1 MLTNGANRPTRVKVD
16 SSCAHR
22 QTDDDKRPTNESP
35 FLEEPLAEQRRR
47 EPSHGTRNPDNN
59 KCNAHG
65 RCLPVPENAICQ
77 RAAWWSKGRLPAI
90 EARIRGPTFTSSRT
104 RRPGRILN
112 SEGVYLIHFLSTIA
126 TILILLPRGRNT
138 EAPATSDQGAVQAC
152 FTAFLFR
159 VSRFLFLT
167 PLPPLLVPA
176 LWNAWIGYDGLFSS
190 FAHFF
195 FGSLHRLAASFRI

>member
-1 MLTNGANRPTRVKVD
+1 MLTNAANRPTRVKVD

-35 FLEEPLAEQRRR
+35 FPEEPLAEQRRR

-77 RAAWWSKGRLPAI
+77 RAAWWSKGRLSAT

-104 RRPGRILN
+104 RRPGRRLN
-112 SEGVYLIHFLSTIA
+112 SEGVYLISSFIHNSNHFNTFFYPEAGIPKS
-126 TILILLPRGRNT
+126 LPHRTRVPSKR
-138 EAPATSDQGAVQAC
+138 ASRPSFSV
-152 FTAFLFR
+152 FL
-159 VSRFLFLT
+159 VSRFLLLYLPFLY
-167 PLPPLLVPA
+167 LL
-176 LWNAWIGYDGLFSS
+176 
-190 FAHFF
+190 
-195 FGSLHRLAASFRI
+195 FGMLG